1 MRPPHAFGSAF
12 LVALLAGAALAPAGA
27 AAQDQPAPDPQPAE
41 APVSLPPP
49 VLTLDQDRLFEESAW
64 GRDALRRAEE
74 ATAALAAENRRIEQA
89 LEKEERDL
97 TERRANMAASDFAA
111 LAAGFDAKVEEIR
124 AAQDAKSR
132 AISRRLDEDRTRF
145 FQAVTPVLGQLLAET
160 GAAAILADGAV
171 VMSLTSLDITETA
184 VSRVDAVLVPP
195 GPDSQPVPQEATPQS
210 GPAQPA
216 P

>member
-1 MRPPHAFGSAF
+1 MRPPHAFIPGF
-12 LVALLAGAALAPAGA
+12 LAALLAGAALSPGVA
-27 AAQDQPAPDPQPAE
+27 AAQDQAATDPQPAE
-41 APVSLPPP
+41 APVTLPPP

-64 GRDALRRAEE
+64 GRDALTRAEE

-97 TERRANMAASDFAA
+97 TERRANMTAADFAV
-111 LAAGFDAKVEEIR
+111 LATEFDAKVEEIR

-184 VSRVDAVLVPP
+184 ISRVDAVLVPL
-195 GPDSQPVPQEATPQS
+195 GPDLQPAPQEAQPQS

>member
-1 MRPPHAFGSAF
+1 MRPPHAFGPA
-12 LVALLAGAALAPAGA
+12 LVAALLAGASLAPSVA
-27 AAQDQPAPDPQPAE
+27 AAQDQPAPDTQPAE
-41 APVSLPPP
+41 APVDLPPP

-64 GRDALRRAEE
+64 GRDALTRAEE

-97 TERRANMAASDFAA
+97 TERRANMAAGDFAA
-111 LAAGFDAKVEEIR
+111 LAAEFDAKVEEIR

-195 GPDSQPVPQEATPQS
+195 GPDPEPTPQEATPQS

>member
-1 MRPPHAFGSAF
+1 MRPPHAFIPGF
-12 LVALLAGAALAPAGA
+12 LAALLAGAALIPGVA
-27 AAQDQPAPDPQPAE
+27 AAQDQAAPDPQPAE
-41 APVSLPPP
+41 APVTLPPP

-64 GRDALRRAEE
+64 GRDALTRAEE

-97 TERRANMAASDFAA
+97 TERRANMTAADFAV
-111 LAAGFDAKVEEIR
+111 LATEFDAKVEEIR

-184 VSRVDAVLVPP
+184 ISRVDAVLVPP
-195 GPDSQPVPQEATPQS
+195 GPDLQPAPQEAQPQS